1 MKQSIRHLLLLWSV
15 TVGTFGAVRAASDAP
30 TAPAIPA
37 IPDTQDAPDS
47 STTPTGQTGLTR
59 LTRQTRQTGLTETS
73 EASGTSEAWLRIRD
87 AELYEG
93 WLRSENAAGLT
104 RFRLPKCSEAALFA
118 AKENGDWKNWY
129 ESDDSFE
136 FGVEAASYYRLS
148 ERIAVHGAVGYS
160 RFSGKHM
167 SGSCFIDPEQ
177 TPFDLVE
184 FSTENAGN
192 KRLETYRVTGGVGF
206 DLSRRIA
213 LGARFDYTTANYS
226 KHKDLRH
233 VNSLMEMVVSPGVK
247 IRIGRSLTLGANYT
261 YRRRVESL
269 LLKIYGKTDQIY
281 VSLLDYGAFFG
292 KREAFG
298 ENGYTKENET
308 KPLFDE
314 YHGGAFQL
322 DWRITPRMTF
332 FNEISVRQRKGYYG
346 KPSPSTIVYSNHD
359 GSDIAYRGV
368 WNYNGGRHRHTLQL
382 SVDSKRIDNREN
394 IYTVQNEE
402 IGRSYILYLGQTEV
416 GSRVR
421 QSVSARYTG
430 QFGMMQGVP
439 TWRGVLDGGIDRR
452 RISATNYP
460 DYRHQELAWWY
471 LRTSGERN
479 ILRGR
484 NLCTFG
490 MGIGYASGTGDPCR
504 NGSYEEAGTS
514 ETLTR
519 TLDDRLMQEYEY
531 LTAARIDLSVNLGL
545 SRRFGSRE
553 FNLENRVIRGFAA
566 LEYTWSKAFR
576 TEYSGRA
583 MRHAVQLR
591 VGCVF

>member
-1 MKQSIRHLLLLWSV
+1 MKQSIRHLLLLLAI
-15 TVGTFGAVRAASDAP
+15 TVGTFGAVRAASDAR
-30 TAPAIPA
+30 TAPPVPTVPGV
-37 IPDTQDAPDS
+37 PDTPDT
-47 STTPTGQTGLTR
+47 STTP
-59 LTRQTRQTGLTETS
+59 TGLTETS
-73 EASGTSEAWLRIRD
+73 EPSKPSGPSGTSEASGPSGAWLRIRD
-87 AELYEG
+87 AELSEG

-104 RFRLPKCSEAALFA
+104 RFRLTKCSEAALFA
-118 AKENGDWKNWY
+118 VKENGDRKNWY

-160 RFSGKHM
+160 RFAGKHM

-184 FSTENAGN
+184 FTTENAGN
-192 KRLETYRVTGGVGF
+192 KRLETCRVTGGVGF

-213 LGARFDYTTANYS
+213 LGARFDYTTASYS

-233 VNSLMEMVVSPGVK
+233 VNSLMEMVVSPGLKV
-247 IRIGRSLTLGANYT
+247 RIGRSLALGANYA

-269 LLKIYGKTDQIY
+269 LLKIYGKTDQVY

-292 KREAFG
+292 KRETFG
-298 ENGYTKENET
+298 ESGYTKQNET

-314 YHGGAFQL
+314 YHGGALQL

-332 FNEISVRQRKGYYG
+332 FNEFSVRQRKGSYG
-346 KPSPSTIVYSNHD
+346 KPSPSTVVYSEHD
-359 GSDIAYRGV
+359 GRDIAYRGV
-368 WNYNGGRHRHTLQL
+368 WNYDGGRHRHTLQL
-382 SVDSKRIDNREN
+382 SGDSKRVDNREN

-430 QFGMMQGVP
+430 QFGMTQGISA
-439 TWRGVLDGGIDRR
+439 WRGVLDGGIDRR
-452 RISATNYP
+452 RITATNYP
-460 DYRHQELAWWY
+460 DYRHQELAWWH

-484 NLCTFG
+484 NLCSFG
-490 MGIGYASGTGDPCR
+490 MGIGYASGTGDPCTD
-504 NGSYEEAGTS
+504 GSYEEAGTS

-531 LTAARIDLSVNLGL
+531 LTASRIDLAVNLGL
-545 SRRFGSRE
+545 SRRFGIRGA
-553 FNLENRVIRGFAA
+553 RGIRGFADM
-566 LEYTWSKAFR
+566 EYAWSKAFD
-576 TEYSGRA
+576 TEYLGRA
-583 MRHAVQLR
+583 VRHAVQLR
-591 VGCVF
+591 VGCIF